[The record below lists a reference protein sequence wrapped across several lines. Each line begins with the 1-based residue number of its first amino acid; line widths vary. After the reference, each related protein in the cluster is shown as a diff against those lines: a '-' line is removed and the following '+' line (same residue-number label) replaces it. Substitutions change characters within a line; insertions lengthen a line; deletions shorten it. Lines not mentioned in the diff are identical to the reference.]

1 MMKKSIDLNSLETKF
16 LQPVLEIGMDY
27 SNRDLHFEELN
38 LATICISMY
47 EQLEKPLSSVGY
59 SLSVKPDEGFESNVF
74 ADRRIQQV
82 LPALLMNLLQEA
94 PPPGTV
100 FMIKPDRTRISIC
113 ACDIILTEQKIIYL
127 QSVAKAVELSNNPR
141 DESLV
146 IANQFISLCKADLNI
161 INDSE
166 EGCCWRISFS
176 DVKKVG
182 R

>member
-1 MMKKSIDLNSLETKF
+1 MKKSIDLNSLKSKF
-16 LQPVLEIGMDY
+16 LQPVLQMGMDY

-59 SLSVKPDEGFESNVF
+59 SLSVKPDEGFESNVL

-100 FMIKPDRTRISIC
+100 FMIKSDRTRISIC
-113 ACDIILTEQKIIYL
+113 ACDAILPEQKIIYL

-141 DESLV
+141 EDSLV
-146 IANQFISLCKADLNI
+146 IANQFISLCKADLDI

-176 DVKKVG
+176 DVRKVG